1 MHIYSIGHVAI
12 CVDDLEQAVQFY
24 GQLGLD
30 LSYKTAD
37 MAYLYSG
44 NQGIALMRSGSAQ
57 AKPHFGFACTSRQD
71 VEQRHRELTLQGLS
85 VTPVQVMGEVA
96 AFYVQ
101 DPSGNWFEYLF
112 EPESTEMTSK
122 PVLKGRDRARSSRSK
137 GFG

>member
-1 MHIYSIGHVAI
+1 MHVCPIGHVAI
-12 CVDDLEQAVQFY
+12 CVEDLAQAVQFY

-30 LSYKTAD
+30 LSYQTAD

-44 NQGIALMRSGSAQ
+44 TQGIALMRSDSAQ

-71 VEQRHRELTLQGLS
+71 VERRHRDLEQQGLS
-85 VTPVQVMGEVA
+85 VTPLQSMGEA
-96 AFYVQ
+96 IAFYVQ

-112 EPESTEMTSK
+112 EPESIEMTSN